1 MKRLNFKW
9 KINNAYLIT
18 LSAFAIIFLKY
29 NRYISVLACFCLI
42 VFFIWEKME
51 QKKYDKEWTQY
62 IETLSL
68 SMDHSTKQAITNLP
82 IALCMCKTN
91 GTITWYNKRFTAL
104 AMKKGLLGTKIQ
116 KVFEEIDMKDVSQTG
131 ENVSKR
137 LEIGERKY
145 RLVYYVV
152 PTSKKDG
159 GMVMLYFLDET
170 RYESLRNEYQST
182 RTGIILVQVDSFDEI
197 LDKVEDANRPV
208 LEAEVERQ
216 LKVWAENYDA
226 AIRKINKDKYFVLV
240 DEQNLEAM
248 EDNKFSILDEIRAI
262 DMGNSLP
269 VTLSLG
275 ISPREETILQT
286 HETAVSALDLALGR
300 GGDQCVIKRNERFT
314 FYGGKSKAVEKKTR
328 VKARI
333 ISYAL
338 KDLIRSSD
346 HVLIMGHT
354 YPDLD
359 ALGAA
364 MGAYSICR
372 ILKKPANIVM
382 NHSNSSIDSLYDRIK
397 CEKGM
402 EDIFVDH
409 EKAKHLATNNTLL
422 IVVDTHRPMLTEQP
436 ELLDIC
442 EKIVVVDH
450 HRRGVEFIDKSV
462 LVYHETY
469 ASSASEMVTELIQ
482 YIADRPVLRE
492 LEAEALLA
500 GIMLDTKNFSF
511 KTGVRTFEAAAF
523 LRKAGA
529 DTVEV
534 KTFFQGDVDSYMRIA
549 EVVKNAK
556 IIDGKIA
563 ISHCAEQVENAKLI
577 ASKVADELLNIKGV
591 VASFVLTKAEGGM
604 IQISARSLG
613 KMNVQVI
620 MEKLGGGG
628 HLDTAAT
635 QMNTT
640 MEDAMD
646 QLEDSVMEYL
656 NEEEKER

>member
-1 MKRLNFKW
+1 
-9 KINNAYLIT
+9 
-18 LSAFAIIFLKY
+18 
-29 NRYISVLACFCLI
+29 
-42 VFFIWEKME
+42 ME

-372 ILKKPANIVM
+372 ILKKTANIVM

>member
-1 MKRLNFKW
+1 
-9 KINNAYLIT
+9 
-18 LSAFAIIFLKY
+18 
-29 NRYISVLACFCLI
+29 
-42 VFFIWEKME
+42 ME

-182 RTGIILVQVDSFDEI
+182 KTGIILVQVDSFDEI

>member
-1 MKRLNFKW
+1 
-9 KINNAYLIT
+9 
-18 LSAFAIIFLKY
+18 
-29 NRYISVLACFCLI
+29 
-42 VFFIWEKME
+42 ME

-182 RTGIILVQVDSFDEI
+182 KTGIILVQVDSFDEI

-372 ILKKPANIVM
+372 ILKKTANIVM